1 MAIEGLK
8 AVNPHRSM
16 GSLGHEA
23 EPKQP
28 HGPRVGGKHPP
39 LHSHS
44 VRPKRHIKRNMRKR

>member
-8 AVNPHRSM
+8 AKRPGRSEYGSM
-16 GSLGHEA
+16 GHES
-23 EPKQP
+23 EPTQP

-44 VRPKRHIKRNMRKR
+44 VRPKRHIKRMKKR